1 LQPERCGYLNFSSFP
16 HYNTVSKGEGERQ
29 DPLKCQKNLIIRIDF
44 ISVGSG
50 LEMGGDGVFTSPHFL
65 LTGLLSSCKALGA
78 WYVMPSGGGSTY
90 GVGWGGG
97 ASDKP
102 ALGDY
107 DGNGKTDTPVYRAGT
122 GAWYVYTSGGGTPY
136 GVGWGGDASD
146 IPLTMSLSAI
156 Q

>member
-1 LQPERCGYLNFSSFP
+1 MEFLHLP
-16 HYNTVSKGEGERQ
+16 
-29 DPLKCQKNLIIRIDF
+29 I
-44 ISVGSG
+44 
-50 LEMGGDGVFTSPHFL
+50 FL

-78 WYVMPSGGGSTY
+78 WYVMPSGGGVPY
-90 GVGWGGG
+90 GIGWGGG

-102 ALGDY
+102 APGDY